1 MEQHIRKDIRLS
13 HFRNLLLLTF
23 IIFSSP
29 VLSLTV
35 NDFLKKAEY
44 RDVKI
49 SPDGKHI
56 AISLVTEDAS
66 TILFINSA
74 TFKPVGRLGFNHD
87 VEPGGFHW
95 ANNERVILQLLEIE
109 PWNYHPNYYGQMLAV
124 NIDGSKA
131 ETVYGYKNAE
141 SSLGGG
147 IAKKRKKAIR
157 GWGHVIDTLEGDK
170 QNVLIESIP
179 YARDDSSHPSV
190 LKLNVYN
197 GKITQRLG
205 TSPVERGGFLS
216 DGKGNV
222 LHAIGFNEDNEKEIY
237 YRSSNDS
244 PWKKVKSQE
253 ISFVAKLI
261 SVTDNK
267 NEILVADNNKDGIWS
282 LFRLNL
288 TTGEYSK
295 QISNNKYEI
304 YSIYTHPNT
313 GKVVGF
319 RQDNGYPTFH
329 QLNLDS
335 EKSGLFVKLMTLFK
349 NRKFSVTSQSLDGN
363 STIINTSSD
372 VEPSAYYLY
381 KQQTNRLVKLF
392 STKSHIQANQLAQ
405 MIPITFPTSDST
417 TIHGY
422 LTLPK
427 TKAKQHKAI
436 ILIHGGPHGVRDT
449 WGFDSEVQIL
459 ANAGYAVFQINY
471 RGSGGYGK
479 KFETDGFRQ
488 WGGLMQQDIIDG
500 TKWLASQ
507 PDIDKNS
514 ICIMGTSF
522 GAYSAA
528 MSASLAP
535 ELYQCVVA
543 NAGVYDLPLLFEEGD
558 IQSSFAGIHYL
569 NDVLGED
576 IQQLESFSP
585 VNRTE
590 FFKAPILIAHGE
602 KDRRAPIEHAYRLRD
617 ALEKSKKD
625 FIWLAVDKEDH
636 GFYSTQSRLE
646 YWTEV
651 LSFLKENL
659 N

>member
-1 MEQHIRKDIRLS
+1 MK
-13 HFRNLLLLTF
+13 LLK
-23 IIFSSP
+23 ICIFSLF
-29 VLSLTV
+29 VILANQANALTV
-35 NDFLKKAEY
+35 HDFLKKAEY

-56 AISLVTEDAS
+56 AISLVTEEDS
-66 TILFINSA
+66 TILFVNSK
-74 TFKPVGRLGFNHD
+74 TFKPTGRLGFDDD
-87 VEPGGFHW
+87 VEPGDFHW

-109 PWNYHPNYYGQMLAV
+109 PWNTHPNYYGQMLSV

-157 GWGHVIDTLEGDK
+157 GWGHVLDTLATDD
-170 QNVLIESIP
+170 QNVLLESIP
-179 YARDDSSHPSV
+179 YARDDSSHPSIF
-190 LKLNVYN
+190 KLNVYN

-222 LHAIGFNEDNEKEIY
+222 LHAIGFNENNEKEIY
-237 YRSSNDS
+237 YRSTNDS
-244 PWKKVKSQE
+244 PWKKVNSQE

-267 NEILVADNNKDGIWS
+267 NEILVADNNSEGIWS
-282 LFRLNL
+282 LFKLNL
-288 TTGEYSK
+288 ITGSYSK
-295 QISNNKYEI
+295 QISNNQYEI
-304 YSIYTHPNT
+304 HRIYTNPNT

-329 QLNLDS
+329 SLNLDPDG
-335 EKSGLFVKLMTLFK
+335 SGLFEKLMTVFK
-349 NRKFSVTSQSLDGN
+349 NRTFRITSQSLDGS
-363 STIINTSSD
+363 STIISTSSD
-372 VEPSAYYLY
+372 VEPAAYYLY
-381 KQQTNRLVKLF
+381 KSNTNKLVKLF

-427 TKAKQHKAI
+427 AKAKKHKAVV
-436 ILIHGGPHGVRDT
+436 LIHGGPHGVRDT
-449 WGFDSEVQIL
+449 WGFDNDVQIL
-459 ANAGYAVFQINY
+459 ANAGYAVLQINY

-507 PDIDKNS
+507 PDIDKNN

-528 MSASLAP
+528 MSATLAP

-558 IQSSFAGIHYL
+558 IHTSFAGIHYL

-576 IQQLESFSP
+576 LQQLANFSP

-590 FFKAPILIAHGE
+590 FFNAPILIAHGE
-602 KDRRAPIEHAYRLRD
+602 KDRRAPIEHAHRLRK
-617 ALEKSKKD
+617 ALEKSNKN
-625 FIWLAVDKEDH
+625 FTWLVVDKEDH

-646 YWTEV
+646 YWDQV
-651 LSFLKENL
+651 LKFLSKHL
-659 N
+659 